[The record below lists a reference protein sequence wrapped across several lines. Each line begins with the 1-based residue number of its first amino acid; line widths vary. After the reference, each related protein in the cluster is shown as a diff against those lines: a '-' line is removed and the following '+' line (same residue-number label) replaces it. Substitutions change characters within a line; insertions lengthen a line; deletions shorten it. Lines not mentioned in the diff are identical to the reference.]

1 MENLNKH
8 NTTRIKNFM
17 KREYLTTIIKGEDL
31 AKSTRTN
38 VLITKFFNNA
48 FSHMHTDDNYKKK
61 KFFFS
66 YRNKYLNE
74 FKKEKDA
81 LRNRMYLYRKTKTV
95 KAFKDKFT
103 VAQWEK
109 ISGDELVKYLAL
121 DGRIKATKE
130 GLIFIREI
138 IKITVSKYKDSI

>member
-1 MENLNKH
+1 MNNTNKH
-8 NTTRIKNFM
+8 NTTRIKNFI
-17 KREYLTTIIKGEDL
+17 KKEYIRVIIEKEDL
-31 AKSTRTN
+31 SKSTRTN

-81 LRNRMYLYRKTKTV
+81 LRNRMYLYKKTKIIQT
-95 KAFKDKFT
+95 FKDKFT
-103 VAQWEK
+103 IAQWEK

-121 DGRIKATKE
+121 EGTIKATDK
-130 GLIFIREI
+130 GLNLIRGV
-138 IKITVSKYKDSI
+138 IKITHSKYKDKI

>member
-38 VLITKFFNNA
+38 VLITKFFNKQ
-48 FSHMHTDDNYKKK
+48 FIHMHTDDNYKKK

-81 LRNRMYLYRKTKTV
+81 LRNRMYLYDKTKTIQS
-95 KAFKDKFT
+95 FKDKFT
-103 VAQWEK
+103 TAEWEK
-109 ISGDELVKYLAL
+109 ISGDALVKYLAL
-121 DGRIKATKE
+121 DGRINATKD
-130 GLIFIREI
+130 GLNFIREI
-138 IKITVSKYKDSI
+138 IKIILSKYKNSI